1 MPLSL
6 QEKNPAAV
14 AARTEDD
21 FKIEPMFINM
31 GPSHPAMHGTIKIS
45 VKLEGEVIVWADV
58 EIGYLHRAFEKTAEH
73 KTWNQ
78 VIPYTDRLNYVSP
91 LINNVGYA
99 LAVEKLLG
107 IQVPERCQYIRVIL
121 SELSRICDHL
131 TCVGASAME
140 LGALTAFLYFIKARE
155 YIWQL
160 VEEVTGARLTI
171 SYTRVGGL
179 TKDLPA
185 NFGERFEFCAGKLEE
200 SLKEVEGLLSK
211 NRIFLDRMRGVGG
224 ITAERALGYGFTGPL
239 LRAAGVALDA
249 RKASPYLVYDRLP
262 FDVPTGTTGDNW
274 DRYQVRLAEMRQSVR
289 LIREALAQMPEGR
302 IAVDDPKVF
311 LPDKKEVYTNI
322 EALMNHFKLI
332 MPGHGIRPPV
342 GEAYQA
348 VEGGNGELGFWVI
361 SQGADRPWRVR
372 VRPPCFA
379 LMSGLEELLVGG
391 QIADIIPTFG
401 AVNMI
406 AGELDR

>member
-6 QEKNPAAV
+6 QEKYPQRV
-14 AARTEDD
+14 LKDDEDS

-31 GPSHPAMHGTIKIS
+31 GPSHPAMHGTIKIQL
-45 VKLEGEVIVWADV
+45 KLEGELIVWADV
-58 EIGYLHRAFEKTAEH
+58 EIGYLHRAFEKTSEI

-99 LAVEKLLG
+99 MAVEKLLG
-107 IQVPERCQYIRVIL
+107 ITVPERCQYIRVIM

-140 LGALTAFLYFIKARE
+140 LGSLTAFLYFIKARE
-155 YIWQL
+155 YMWQV

-171 SYTRVGGL
+171 TYTRVGGL

-185 NFGERFEFCAGKLEE
+185 NFGERFEFCASKLEE
-200 SLKEVEGLLSK
+200 AMIEVEGLLSK
-211 NRIFLDRMRGVGG
+211 NRIFLDRMKGVGG
-224 ITAERALGYGFTGPL
+224 ISAERAISYGFTGPL
-239 LRAAGVALDA
+239 LRATGVKLDV
-249 RKASPYLVYDRLP
+249 RKSNPYLVYDRLP
-262 FDVPTGTTGDNW
+262 FDVPTGTNGDNF
-274 DRYQVRLAEMRQSVR
+274 DRYLVRLEEMRQSVR
-289 LIREALAQMPEGR
+289 IIREALKQIPEGP
-302 IAVDDPKVF
+302 IAIDDPKVF

-332 MPGHGIRPPV
+332 MPGHGIRPPA
-342 GEAYQA
+342 GEVYLP
-348 VEGGNGELGFWVI
+348 VEGANGELGFWVI
-361 SQGADRPWRVR
+361 SDGSDRPYRVR

-379 LMSGLEELLVGG
+379 LMSGVEELLVGG
-391 QIADIIPTFG
+391 QVADVIPTFG